1 MQHGRARSEGSL
13 ARSTTSALESKENR
27 FDVKGLDPPLTLGK
41 LGMSSMKTV
50 ALHEHRLEKAG
61 GAG

>member
-1 MQHGRARSEGSL
+1 MQHGRARSGGSL
-13 ARSTTSALESKENR
+13 AHSTTSALEFKENQ

-41 LGMSSMKTV
+41 LGMPSLRTV
-50 ALHEHRLEKAG
+50 ALHEHSLEKAG